1 MAHKYSHLAMTKL
14 KIPTFD
20 DAGGRRANDSAD
32 FKIRYEGEEKR
43 NDLKEKRKKWVLRYK
58 GNRQDGGKK

>member
-1 MAHKYSHLAMTKL
+1 MAHKYSHLALRKL

-32 FKIRYEGEEKR
+32 FKIRYEGEEKGMINKKR
-43 NDLKEKRKKWVLRYK
+43 NSGY
-58 GNRQDGGKK
+58 